1 MDDISAVFLLWP
13 AIEAYW
19 LSACSL
25 LLLAPPSGEA
35 KEFQDGVPWFA
46 AKDFEARAQL
56 FGKTLY
62 AQGEL
67 SYLEVS
73 GHDFSLNLSLLF
85 LPSRLS
91 SYNH

>member
-1 MDDISAVFLLWP
+1 VFLLWP

-25 LLLAPPSGEA
+25 LLLAPPPLSEA
-35 KEFQDGVPWFA
+35 KETHDGVPWFA
-46 AKDFEARAQL
+46 AKDFESRAQL

-73 GHDFSLNLSLLF
+73 IHQSCFCLPSLTSLVLLSLR
-85 LPSRLS
+85 PSMPP
-91 SYNH
+91 H